1 MCSDYRDARGRL
13 RRSGIFDAN
22 PTTPK
27 ETTCYDCRMFF
38 RFSARPRENRG
49 TGRHRARPSKRNES
63 WRVPKLLD
71 PFMSETGDV
80 LRRRPLLAEAFY
92 FFFICRG
99 RWRASRLPPI
109 IRKRFAPPK
118 EARLRGS
125 GAAHHHRRR
134 SRLAA
139 GPSLGKRQPR
149 QNPEH
154 QTALACKTRNPRAGA
169 EASKQAQGGAWKGT
183 EPVHPSGPHPLGY
196 HQQQPA
202 ASSIP
207 TCDTATIPSADW
219 STGNVWPPG
228 GPQVGKPGT
237 PSLGLAY
244 AFRAFSCPATSL
256 VTDVSFS

>member
-1 MCSDYRDARGRL
+1 
-13 RRSGIFDAN
+13 
-22 PTTPK
+22 
-27 ETTCYDCRMFF
+27 MFF
-38 RFSARPRENRG
+38 RFSARPKENRG
-49 TGRHRARPSKRNES
+49 TTGIGNES
-63 WRVPKLLD
+63 SRAPKLLD
-71 PFMSETGDV
+71 PLMSETGDV
-80 LRRRPLLAEAFY
+80 LRRRPLLAAAFY

-125 GAAHHHRRR
+125 GAAHHHHRR

-183 EPVHPSGPHPLGY
+183 EPVHPSGPHLLCY
-196 HQQQPA
+196 HQQQA
-202 ASSIP
+202 ASTIP
-207 TCDTATIPSADW
+207 TRDTATIPSADW
-219 STGNVWPPG
+219 SKGNVWPPG
-228 GPQVGKPGT
+228 GPASGQARHT
-237 PSLGLAY
+237 
-244 AFRAFSCPATSL
+244 
-256 VTDVSFS
+256 